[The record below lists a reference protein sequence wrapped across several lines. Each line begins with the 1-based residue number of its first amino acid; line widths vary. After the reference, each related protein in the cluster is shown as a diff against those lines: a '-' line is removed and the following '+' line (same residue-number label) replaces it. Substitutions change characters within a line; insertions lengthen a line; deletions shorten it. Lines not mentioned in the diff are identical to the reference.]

1 MLLSYLKENKLYIFF
16 VTIYIFSL
24 LFVKEMNFLFYN
36 TTDSPDFNRYF
47 RYLEYNVG
55 IIDYTDSEQGFAYYD
70 IQSLYFYLK
79 NYEITSN
86 NFFVFLGKSI
96 QEVNFILFLIGSA
109 GVAKLL
115 SIFKYNKVQILVSLI
130 FINFLPISISQRI
143 VFKPEILAFALF
155 PWVIVFLEE
164 YFGKRNNLYIF
175 TEEHYQ

>member
-70 IQSLYFYLK
+70 IQSIYFYLK
-79 NYEITSN
+79 NYDLNSI
-86 NFFVFLGKSI
+86 NFFVF
-96 QEVNFILFLIGSA
+96 
-109 GVAKLL
+109 
-115 SIFKYNKVQILVSLI
+115 
-130 FINFLPISISQRI
+130 
-143 VFKPEILAFALF
+143 
-155 PWVIVFLEE
+155 
-164 YFGKRNNLYIF
+164 
-175 TEEHYQ
+175 